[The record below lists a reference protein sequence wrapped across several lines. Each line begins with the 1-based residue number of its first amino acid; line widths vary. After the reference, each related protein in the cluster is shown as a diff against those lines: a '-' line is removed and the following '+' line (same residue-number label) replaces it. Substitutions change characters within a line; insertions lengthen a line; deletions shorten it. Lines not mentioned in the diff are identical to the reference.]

1 MNFLSSICHVR
12 DLTILS
18 NLTIIDTFD
27 SWFGVSLINK
37 MRLAFI
43 GTLVFIWTVVILP
56 VSAEGSSNSVDITG
70 GSGAGQS
77 CVSAKNCYE
86 PDTITVQPNTVITWT
101 NIDNTVHTVTS
112 VVPSDNDTGTAFDSD
127 MINPGATY
135 SFIFMKPGTYDYF
148 CSIHPWMTGEVI
160 VASPLVN
167 NSSGNSVTTPE
178 FGPSAILVFAISV
191 FVTMWLTKNKSILRF

>member
-1 MNFLSSICHVR
+1 
-12 DLTILS
+12 
-18 NLTIIDTFD
+18 
-27 SWFGVSLINK
+27 

-43 GTLVFIWTVVILP
+43 STLTLILAVVIP
-56 VSAEGSSNSVDITG
+56 PISAEGSSDSVDIIG

-86 PDTITVQPNTVITWT
+86 PDIITVPPNTVITWT
-101 NIDNTVHTVTS
+101 NTDSTVHTVTS
-112 VVPSDNDTGTAFDSD
+112 GVPSDNNTGTVFDSD

-160 VASPLVN
+160 VTSTLAT
-167 NSSGNSVTTPE
+167 NSSGNSTTTPE
-178 FGPSAILVFAISV
+178 FGPSAILVFAISF
-191 FVTMWLTKNKSILRF
+191 FVIMWLTKNKSILRF

>member
-1 MNFLSSICHVR
+1 MNFLPGLYYAR

-27 SWFGVSLINK
+27 SWFGVSSINK
-37 MRLAFI
+37 MRLVFI
-43 GTLVFIWTVVILP
+43 GTLVLIWTGGILP
-56 VSAEGSSNSVDITG
+56 VSAEGSSNSVDIIG

-86 PDTITVQPNTVITWT
+86 PDTITVPPNTVITWT

-112 VVPSDNDTGTAFDSD
+112 GAPSDNNTGTAFDSD

-160 VASPLVN
+160 VASPLAN

-178 FGPSAILVFAISV
+178 FGPSAILIFAISV